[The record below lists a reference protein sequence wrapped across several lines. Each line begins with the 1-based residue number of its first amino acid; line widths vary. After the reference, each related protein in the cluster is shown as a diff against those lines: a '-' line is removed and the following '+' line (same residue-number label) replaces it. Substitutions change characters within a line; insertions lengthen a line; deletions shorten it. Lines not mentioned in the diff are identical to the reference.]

1 MRDAWRVPSTR
12 LDSGPESTLLN
23 LGICS
28 LMPALDSAQ
37 PPGRG
42 GLWASPVPWT
52 LGGALGERTLS
63 TQGHMPAAPSEALAA
78 ARFMKVLAVAS
89 LTVTVVIMIN

>member
-42 GLWASPVPWT
+42 GLWASPVPWK

>member
-37 PPGRG
+37 PPWRG
-42 GLWASPVPWT
+42 GLWASPVPWK

-63 TQGHMPAAPSEALAA
+63 THGHMPAAPSEALAA